1 MISICIP
8 VYNFNIAS
16 LIKELSKQASSL
28 TIEYEIIVIDDCSQR
43 FLETNKATC
52 KEFTYIELPKNIGR
66 ASIRNLFLKY
76 AQFEYLLFID
86 CDSLIETP
94 SLLLNYEAAIKNK
107 PLVVCGGSTYSPKR
121 PERNKILKWKYG
133 IFRESKPSN
142 IRSNIPNQ
150 SFMTNNF
157 LIRKKILEE
166 IKFDERIT
174 EYGHEDTLFG
184 LELKNNNIVITHINN
199 PVLNSELDTNIEC
212 LKKTTESILNL
223 INILNDS
230 KYKKELMKDVA
241 MLRFYNKVK
250 KAENLIRLS
259 FLFSKPIIAFLLKK
273 GYVDLYLFD
282 YYKLGLFIENKK
294 RLAKDDGTNKKGSEI
309 NLIS

>member
-8 VYNFNIAS
+8 VYNFNITS
-16 LIKELSKQASSL
+16 LIKELSKQATSL
-28 TIEYEIIVIDDCSQR
+28 TIEYEIIIIDDCSQH
-43 FLETNKATC
+43 FLEINKAAC
-52 KEFTYIELPKNIGR
+52 QELTYIELPKNIGR

-76 AQFEYLLFID
+76 AQYEYLLFID

-94 SLLLNYEAAIKNK
+94 SLLHNYEAAIKSN
-107 PLVVCGGSTYSPKR
+107 PLVVCGGRTYSPKR

-142 IRSNIPNQ
+142 IRSHFPNQ

-157 LIRKKILEE
+157 LIRKKTLEE

-174 EYGHEDTLFG
+174 KYGHEDTLFG

-199 PVLNSELDTNIEC
+199 PVLNSELDTNTEC
-212 LKKTTESILNL
+212 LKKTRESILNL
-223 INILNDS
+223 INILNDP
-230 KYKKELMKDVA
+230 KYKKDLMKDVA

-250 KAENLIRLS
+250 KAEKLIGVS
-259 FLFSKPIIAFLLKK
+259 FLFLKPIIAFLLKK
-273 GYVDLYLFD
+273 GYVHLYLFD
-282 YYKLGLFIENKK
+282 YYKLGLFIENK
-294 RLAKDDGTNKKGSEI
+294 RRVV
-309 NLIS
+309 